1 MLPSAH
7 FFMVIIIWYVFYVLK
22 IHIKMMF
29 LVMLISGFLIDLDI
43 LFTREHRRSPF
54 HNFLFWA
61 IISIFLSFTSLMYS
75 LSLIASFTVHIILD
89 SIDWGV
95 YPFYPISKKSLGLRI
110 LAKKTNL
117 DPQKESIITF
127 IKANLSDKRIM
138 LLEIT
143 IDAIGLVILAHVINQ
158 IGFFEFL
165 MD

>member
-1 MLPSAH
+1 
-7 FFMVIIIWYVFYVLK
+7 
-22 IHIKMMF
+22 
-29 LVMLISGFLIDLDI
+29 
-43 LFTREHRRSPF
+43 
-54 HNFLFWA
+54 
-61 IISIFLSFTSLMYS
+61 MYS